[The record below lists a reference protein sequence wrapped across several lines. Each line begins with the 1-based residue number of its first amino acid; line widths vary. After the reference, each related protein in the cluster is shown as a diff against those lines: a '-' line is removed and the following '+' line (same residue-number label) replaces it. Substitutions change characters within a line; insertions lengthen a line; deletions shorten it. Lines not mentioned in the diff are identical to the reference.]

1 MQVKIDAQKKNN
13 AKWMSL
19 GGLHFS
25 LQLSIPT
32 VCVAAWSEVT
42 PLDPSTCLCLCR
54 RYKAPIVSN
63 MYLKQTSLGKS
74 SFIVFQ

>member
-25 LQLSIPT
+25 LQPSIPT

-42 PLDPSTCLCLCR
+42 LLIRVL
-54 RYKAPIVSN
+54 VSACAAGTK
-63 MYLKQTSLGKS
+63 LQ
-74 SFIVFQ
+74 